1 MITNNRQTEEITA
14 LYERLSRD
22 DDIIGES
29 NSIVNQKA
37 MLEKYAKE
45 NGFSNLVHYTDD
57 GYSGGNF
64 ERPSWKKLVADIEEG
79 KVRTVIAKDMSRI
92 GREYLQTG
100 FYTEVLFRQRGV
112 RFIAISNGV
121 DSNIEGSSEFA
132 PFLNIM
138 NEWYIRDCSRKA
150 VIAYKARSDAG
161 KPISSVVIYGY
172 RRDPDD
178 KHHWLIDEEAA
189 AVVKRI
195 FNLIIEGK
203 SPGQISK
210 MFQEEKI
217 ERPSVHLA
225 KYRINTDKSVSGSN
239 EPYFWSPSTIIRILA
254 RPEYIGHTVN
264 FRTRK
269 KHYKDKYPTAIP
281 PEDWV
286 IIENTHEPII
296 DKETFDLV
304 QKLRETTRRAPHD
317 NGEANPL
324 TGLVYCADCG
334 AKMYNHRARTGHW
347 KGKRKVD
354 PETGLFPHDH
364 YDCST
369 YYLTKCKGDVKC
381 FGHYINTIALR
392 ELILETIKLTSRY
405 AIANKDEFI
414 QKVREAS
421 QIKQSEDLKAYDKQ
435 LKRDKKRC
443 LELDGILKKLYESYA
458 TGKIPE
464 KRFDILSA
472 EYEQEQAEL
481 EKATAEAQ
489 AQIDRFKE
497 DTYNA
502 DAFLELA
509 ERYTNFEVLTTPMI
523 NEFIDKIVVHAP
535 DRSTGERI
543 QGVDIYLKFVGK
555 LNIPIPEP
563 TPEELAEQEKIR
575 LKRAKQRE
583 ANKKLREKQKR
594 LKEEQKQAEQKNE
607 VSA

>member
-1 MITNNRQTEEITA
+1 MNNRQTEEKITA

-22 DDIIGES
+22 DGVLEES
-29 NSIVNQKA
+29 NSITNQKA
-37 MLEKYAKE
+37 LLEKYASE
-45 NGFSNLVHYTDD
+45 NGFSNIAHYTDD

-64 ERPSWKKLVADIEEG
+64 ERPSWKRLISDIEDG
-79 KVRTVIAKDMSRI
+79 KVGTVIAKDMSRI

-100 FYTEVLFRQRGV
+100 FYTEILFRQNNV

-121 DSNIEGSSEFA
+121 DSNIAGSSEFA

-138 NEWYIRDCSRKA
+138 NEWYIRDCSRKTMLS
-150 VIAYKARSDAG
+150 YQARSDAG
-161 KPISSVVIYGY
+161 QPITCNVPYGY
-172 RRDPDD
+172 KKDPED
-178 KHHWLIDEEAA
+178 KHHWIVDEEAA
-189 AVVKRI
+189 AIVRRM
-195 FNLIIEGK
+195 FNMTVEGK
-203 SPGQISK
+203 SPGQIARIFLK
-210 MFQEEKI
+210 EKV
-217 ERPSVHLA
+217 ERPSVYSA
-225 KYRINTDKSVSGSN
+225 RTRKGKEYISGEN
-239 EPYFWSPSTIIRILA
+239 EPYAWQTSTIIRILSK
-254 RPEYIGHTVN
+254 PEYIGHTVN

-269 KHYKDKYPTAIP
+269 KHYKDKHPSPIP
-281 PEDWV
+281 YEDWV

-304 QKLRETTRRAPHD
+304 QKLRETARRAPHD

-347 KGKRKVD
+347 KGERKVD

-369 YYLTKCKGDVKC
+369 YYLTKCKGNVKC
-381 FGHYINTIALR
+381 SGHYINTIALR
-392 ELILETIKLTSRY
+392 ELILETIKLTSQY
-405 AIANKDEFI
+405 AITNKDEFI

-421 QIKQSEDLKAYDKQ
+421 EIKQSEDLKAYDKQ

-443 LELDGILKKLYESYA
+443 SELDGIIKKLYESYA

-472 EYEQEQAEL
+472 DYEKEQAEL
-481 EKATAEAQ
+481 ERTIAEAQ
-489 AQIDRFKE
+489 IQIDMFKE

-509 ERYTNFEVLTTPMI
+509 ERYTKFEMLTTPMI

-535 DRSTGERI
+535 DKSTGERI
-543 QGVDIYLKFVGK
+543 QDVDIYLKFVGK
-555 LNIPIPEP
+555 LDIPISEP
-563 TPEELAEQEKIR
+563 TPEELAEQEKVR
-575 LKRAKQRE
+575 LKRQKQRE
-583 ANKKLREKQKR
+583 ANQRFREKQKR
-594 LKEEQKQAEQKNE
+594 LQAKTQEQNEKSEQ
-607 VSA
+607 SA